1 MFDTNQEYNL
11 KLGGRFWIQ
20 YIFYLPVFYF
30 PEFGENKKISVDYIF
45 AKVFCYLKVVLG
57 LLYWWAYFT
66 GHVCFAALASI
77 QHLRTA
83 PDELFAQ

>member
-1 MFDTNQEYNL
+1 MLCCRHPVAFLCRFSSCPGLLKDFFPVHITRVFDTNQEYNL

-45 AKVFCYLKVVLG
+45 AKVFCYLKK
-57 LLYWWAYFT
+57 Y
-66 GHVCFAALASI
+66 
-77 QHLRTA
+77 
-83 PDELFAQ
+83 